1 LALGLH
7 LALVSTNYGRER
19 YPTGF
24 VLIPELINNDNLY
37 LYRLVQSSVR
47 QDDIEMNINFPRVP
61 HWNMFA
67 VYADHHGVSAF
78 GGRIG

>member
-1 LALGLH
+1 
-7 LALVSTNYGRER
+7 
-19 YPTGF
+19 

-78 GGRIG
+78 GGRIGQPCITQTGLHESSCQ